1 MLGISVFL
9 RREGF
14 RLIAMRIALRVM
26 FCISINT
33 HLASRSCYLMNTRLA
48 FATEISRL
56 SRRFGALLSLL
67 AIVGQTSSAF
77 AHSDALLVNV
87 GGQVVVGTA
96 EDIDGPDEAF
106 ALDAGLF
113 ESILR
118 AGFAP
123 PTPADYEGNEP
134 GFFGLHAVSGAVD
147 LAALGATA
155 LPGNAAVSGS
165 LTTFEVKGALDSL
178 FFWSGVGA
186 VDFQPISIAQPGVA
200 FAFQPAAFGATGP
213 NGDVDDH
220 PIYQI
225 NHPAGTP
232 SNGLYLIAPQ
242 IGVAGLTASKPFY
255 MAFLVDELIQSE
267 DELELVEAAL
277 EGLEEGTT
285 LDALVDFGG
294 GVTKD
299 FAFYEKG
306 VEWIETNL
314 VVPEP
319 GSAALAAIGV
329 ASLAMLRRR
338 STSAPVSARESV

>member
-1 MLGISVFL
+1 MNLHF
-9 RREGF
+9 F
-14 RLIAMRIALRVM
+14 QFALAP
-26 FCISINT
+26 
-33 HLASRSCYLMNTRLA
+33 L
-48 FATEISRL
+48 
-56 SRRFGALLSLL
+56 ALLALPTVAAL
-67 AIVGQTSSAF
+67 

-106 ALDAGLF
+106 ALNAGLF

-118 AGFAP
+118 TGFAP

-134 GFFGLHAVSGAVD
+134 GFFGLHAVSRADD
-147 LAALGATA
+147 LAALGAAA
-155 LPGNAAVSGS
+155 LPGNAEVSAS
-165 LTTFEVKGALDSL
+165 LTTFEVNGALDSL
-178 FFWSGVGA
+178 FYWNGVGA

-213 NGDVDDH
+213 NGNVDDH
-220 PIYQI
+220 PTYQI

-232 SNGLYLIAPQ
+232 ANGVYLIAPQ

-255 MAFLVDELIQSE
+255 MAFLVDELIQNE
-267 DELELVEAAL
+267 DDLELVEAAL

-285 LDALVDFGG
+285 PDALVDFGG

-299 FAFYEKG
+299 FAFYEEG
-306 VEWIETNL
+306 VEWIETTL

-319 GSAALAAIGV
+319 GSASLAAMGV
-329 ASLAMLRRR
+329 ASLAMMRRR
-338 STSAPVSARESV
+338 SPSAPGSARGSA

>member
-1 MLGISVFL
+1 MNLHFFQFALAPLTFL
-9 RREGF
+9 V
-14 RLIAMRIALRVM
+14 LPAL
-26 FCISINT
+26 
-33 HLASRSCYLMNTRLA
+33 A
-48 FATEISRL
+48 
-56 SRRFGALLSLL
+56 AL
-67 AIVGQTSSAF
+67 

-96 EDIDGPDEAF
+96 EDIDGPEEAF
-106 ALDAGLF
+106 ALNAGLF

-118 AGFAP
+118 TGFAP

-134 GFFGLHAVSGAVD
+134 GFFGLHAVSGADD

-165 LTTFEVKGALDSL
+165 LTTFEVNGSLDSL
-178 FFWSGVGA
+178 FYWNGVGA
-186 VDFQPISIAQPGVA
+186 IDFQPISIAQPGVA
-200 FAFQPAAFGATGP
+200 FAFQPAAFGVTGP

-225 NHPAGTP
+225 NDTAGTP
-232 SNGLYLIAPQ
+232 ANGVYLIAPQ
-242 IGVAGLTASKPFY
+242 IGVAGLTASKPFH

-267 DELELVEAAL
+267 DDLELVEAAL

-285 LDALVDFGG
+285 PDALVDFGG

-299 FAFYEKG
+299 FAFYEEG

-319 GSAALAAIGV
+319 GSAALTAIGV

-338 STSAPVSARESV
+338 SPPAPGSARGAA